1 MSNEIIKSK
10 KTKRSGHISIS
21 FFNVIYAMYK
31 YLFNTFSF
39 LFSFSFFLTTDTP
52 LGTATIPLTEL
63 MTTTKFY
70 RDSKTRKTFS
80 SFAMLRSF
88 QKSGSNT
95 NTTIPTT
102 ASNKTSSSTKYVTV
116 RTDDRYVQVLTSNDG
131 GRISKVASLRVVVI
145 LEDLGISSSNKSSS
159 ISTLETI
166 SNVAVT
172 ASARLSSS
180 NATRQHPN
188 ARMENANAFGYA
200 TTNTSNRNLTQNT
213 TNNNIQGT
221 LNNMIFSSWRISII
235 VCTIL
240 VVIIITIIFCSSIP
254 LLMYFL

>member
-1 MSNEIIKSK
+1 
-10 KTKRSGHISIS
+10 
-21 FFNVIYAMYK
+21 MYK

-221 LNNMIFSSWRISII
+221 LNNMIFSSWRISIHCVHCI
-235 VCTIL
+235 SCNYHYNY
-240 VVIIITIIFCSSIP
+240 FCSFIP
-254 LLMYFL
+254 LLMNFL

>member
-1 MSNEIIKSK
+1 
-10 KTKRSGHISIS
+10 
-21 FFNVIYAMYK
+21 
-31 YLFNTFSF
+31 
-39 LFSFSFFLTTDTP
+39 
-52 LGTATIPLTEL
+52 
-63 MTTTKFY
+63 
-70 RDSKTRKTFS
+70 
-80 SFAMLRSF
+80 MLRSF

-221 LNNMIFSSWRISII
+221 LNNMIFSSWRISIHCVHCI
-235 VCTIL
+235 SCNYHYN
-240 VVIIITIIFCSSIP
+240 
-254 LLMYFL
+254 YFLFVHSSFNVFSVKKIPFKRIQTMIY